1 MEAMICAARNLR
13 RRWPSNG
20 FLARTFNSSGVVLSA
35 TLFSRH
41 SRARPFSSFAS
52 SFLGKKQFTGKHRIK
67 AFISSRSSF
76 STSRESSSISSTSR
90 SKNGLLGWYLRML
103 ETRPLVTKGL
113 SSSVI
118 YTLSDV
124 TSQLLTLK
132 PSDSFDSIR
141 TLRITFYGMLIMGP
155 SQHLWFNFLSK
166 THPKSDMFTTFKK
179 ILAGQA
185 IYGPC
190 MNSIFFSY
198 NAGLRGESRD
208 EIFGR
213 LKRDLFPTIRNGLMY
228 WPVCDFLTFKFVP
241 VHLQPLVNSSFA
253 YVWTIYLTY
262 VASLKKI
269 DAN

>member
-1 MEAMICAARNLR
+1 MEATIFAARNLR
-13 RRWPSNG
+13 RRRPSNG
-20 FLARTFNSSGVVLSA
+20 ILAGAFNSAGIILSA

-52 SFLGKKQFTGKHRIK
+52 SLLGKKQFTGKQRIK

-76 STSRESSSISSTSR
+76 STSRESASISSTSG

-103 ETRPLVTKGL
+103 ETRPLVTKGI

-124 TSQLLTLK
+124 TSQTL
-132 PSDSFDSIR
+132 
-141 TLRITFYGMLIMGP
+141 
-155 SQHLWFNFLSK
+155 
-166 THPKSDMFTTFKK
+166 PKSDMFTTFKK

-190 MNSIFFSY
+190 INSVFFSY

-208 EIFGR
+208 EIIGR
-213 LKRDLFPTIRNGLMY
+213 LKRDLLPTIRNGLMY